1 MNSLQYKFVNPSN
14 QLAGFVESFGMFS
27 VGPGEAKEVAVIPDG
42 KIDLFLHQTEGEP
55 FRILLTG
62 LETAPKQR
70 SIAPG
75 TLFFDINFKPLAV
88 EYLLKDSIADVV
100 NSARYLPD
108 DFWGFNS
115 DDLTDFS
122 AFCKKATDKIISL
135 LPLTMDERK
144 RKLFDLI
151 YSSNGEVKIADLA
164 DEIGWSPRQINRYF
178 SSRFGLSLKEYCN
191 ILRFRASLAHIA
203 NGQLSPEL
211 NFSDQNH
218 FIKEIKK
225 FSGLPPKDLFKNVND
240 RFVLL
245 SVLKRQ

>member
-1 MNSLQYKFVNPSN
+1 MPLHYNFIKPPRELSC
-14 QLAGFVESFGMFS
+14 FVESFGMFS
-27 VGPGEAKEVAVIPDG
+27 LGPGKAKEVVVIPDG
-42 KIDLFLHQTEGEP
+42 EIDLFLHKTEGGP

-70 SIAPG
+70 CIAPG

-88 EYLLKDSIADVV
+88 EYLLNVSIADVV

-108 DFWGFNS
+108 NFWGFNS
-115 DDLTDFS
+115 SDLADFE
-122 AFCKKATDKIISL
+122 AFCKKASDKMMGL
-135 LPLTMDERK
+135 LPKKVDERK
-144 RKLFDLI
+144 RQLFDLI
-151 YSSNGEVKIADLA
+151 YLSNGEVKIAELA

-211 NFSDQNH
+211 NFADQNH

-225 FSGLPPKDLFKNVND
+225 FSGLPPKELFKNAND

-245 SVLKRQ
+245 SVLKQQ

>member
-1 MNSLQYKFVNPSN
+1 MPLHYNFIKPPGELSC
-14 QLAGFVESFGMFS
+14 FVESFGMFS
-27 VGPGEAKEVAVIPDG
+27 LGPGKAKEVVVIPDG
-42 KIDLFLHQTEGEP
+42 KIDLFLHKTEGGP

-70 SIAPG
+70 CIAPG

-88 EYLLKDSIADVV
+88 EYLLNVSIADVV

-108 DFWGFNS
+108 NFWGFNNS
-115 DDLTDFS
+115 DLADFE
-122 AFCKKATDKIISL
+122 AFCKKATDKIMGL
-135 LPLTMDERK
+135 LPKRVDERK
-144 RKLFDLI
+144 RQLFDLI
-151 YSSNGEVKIADLA
+151 YLSNGEVKIAELA

-211 NFSDQNH
+211 NFADQNH

-225 FSGLPPKDLFKNVND
+225 FSGLPPKELFKNAND

-245 SVLKRQ
+245 SVLKQQ